1 MPIKYKPSER
11 VLNRTT
17 KVTTTVNHY
26 MHTIPTSQLVQDIKD
41 ARMTPKR
48 LAKIRIELVRR
59 YAVIV

>member
-11 VLNRTT
+11 VLNRAT

-26 MHTIPTSQLVQDIKD
+26 MYTIPTSQLVQDIKE

-48 LAKIRIELVRR
+48 LAKIRRELVRR
-59 YAVIV
+59 NAVIV